1 SPAAPVPSR
10 PGFLDGI
17 LRRGVLRRLEGIREG
32 FLVLRDAGG
41 ESAFGDPASTLR
53 AGIRVARP
61 SFWSAVALRGS
72 VGAGES
78 FMDGD
83 WTADDLTAV
92 VRILLRNRAVL
103 DGMES
108 GLARL
113 GAPALRAF
121 HSLRRNTLPGS
132 RRNVADHYDLG
143 NDLFALFLDRTM
155 NYSALYFERE
165 DATLEE
171 AAEAKMDRLCRWL
184 GLRPEHHL
192 AEIGTGWGALA
203 LHAASRFGCRVT
215 TTTLSG
221 EQAAAARGRAAAAG
235 LSGRIEVIERD
246 YREMEGTFDRLVS
259 VEMVEAVGADNLDG
273 YFEACARLLRPGG
286 LFALQAITIDHRL
299 HGPALRR
306 VDFIQRHVFPG
317 SFIPSAPVL
326 ARSMERAGLRLERM
340 EDIGPH
346 YARTL
351 REWRGRFLDNRDRVR
366 ALGYPERFLRMWEFY
381 LRYCE
386 GGFAEGVL
394 GDAQILARRA
404 LP

>member
-1 SPAAPVPSR
+1 
-10 PGFLDGI
+10 
-17 LRRGVLRRLEGIREG
+17 
-32 FLVLRDAGG
+32 
-41 ESAFGDPASTLR
+41 
-53 AGIRVARP
+53 
-61 SFWSAVALRGS
+61 
-72 VGAGES
+72 
-78 FMDGD
+78 MDGA

-92 VRILLRNRAVL
+92 VRILLRNREVL

-121 HSLRRNTLPGS
+121 HALRRNTLPGS
-132 RRNVADHYDLG
+132 RRNIADHYDLG

-171 AAEAKMDRLCRWL
+171 AAEAKMERLCLWL
-184 GLRPEHHL
+184 GLRPDHHL

-215 TTTLSG
+215 TTTLSR
-221 EQAAAARGRAAAAG
+221 EQAALARGRAAAAG
-235 LSGRIEVIERD
+235 LSDRIEVLERD
-246 YREMEGTFDRLVS
+246 YREMEGAYDRLVS

-273 YFEACARLLRPGG
+273 YSRACARLLRPGG
-286 LFALQAITIDHRL
+286 LLALQAITIDHRVY
-299 HGPALRR
+299 GPALRR

-326 ARSMERAGLRLERM
+326 ASSMERAGLRLLRM

-351 REWRGRFLDNRDRVR
+351 RGWRGRFLANLDRVR

-381 LRYCE
+381 LCYCE

-404 LP
+404 RP